1 MRLQKYLANSGVA
14 SRRKCEELITQ
25 GRVRV
30 NGQIAKLGMS
40 LNEECDIVELDGK
53 AVTRR
58 EKTVVIMLNKPCGV
72 ISSASDPE
80 GRRTVN
86 DIVKDVGVRV
96 YNVGR
101 LDINS
106 EGLLLM
112 TNDGDLAYRLTHPK
126 HMVEK
131 TYLVLCNGLVTVEEA
146 RKLETGILL
155 EDGMTAPAKVER
167 LVHVDDNRSKF
178 FITIH
183 EGKNRQVRRMVS
195 AIGYDTLRL
204 RRIRIGFLTLGT
216 LRTGEWRY
224 LSDIEIS
231 KLNEE
236 LDS

>member
-86 DIVKDVGVRV
+86 DIVKGVGVRV

-195 AIGYDTLRL
+195 AIGHDTLRL

-231 KLNEE
+231 KLKEE

>member
-155 EDGMTAPAKVER
+155 ADGMTAPAKVER

-195 AIGYDTLRL
+195 AIGHDTLRL

-231 KLNEE
+231 KLKEE

>member
-53 AVTRR
+53 AVPRR

-195 AIGYDTLRL
+195 AIGHDTLRL

-231 KLNEE
+231 KLKEE

>member
-167 LVHVDDNRSKF
+167 LVHVTDNRRKF

-195 AIGYDTLRL
+195 AIGHDTLRL

-231 KLNEE
+231 KLKEE

>member
-231 KLNEE
+231 KLKEE

>member
-155 EDGMTAPAKVER
+155 EDGMTAPAKGER

-195 AIGYDTLRL
+195 AIGHDTLRL

-231 KLNEE
+231 KLKEE

>member
-195 AIGYDTLRL
+195 AIGHDTLRL
-204 RRIRIGFLTLGT
+204 RRIRIGFLTLET

-231 KLNEE
+231 KLKEE

>member
-195 AIGYDTLRL
+195 AIGHDTLRS

-231 KLNEE
+231 KLKEE

>member
-1 MRLQKYLANSGVA
+1 
-14 SRRKCEELITQ
+14 
-25 GRVRV
+25 
-30 NGQIAKLGMS
+30 
-40 LNEECDIVELDGK
+40 
-53 AVTRR
+53 
-58 EKTVVIMLNKPCGV
+58 
-72 ISSASDPE
+72 
-80 GRRTVN
+80 
-86 DIVKDVGVRV
+86 
-96 YNVGR
+96 
-101 LDINS
+101 
-106 EGLLLM
+106 M

-195 AIGYDTLRL
+195 AIGHDTLRL

-231 KLNEE
+231 KLKEE